1 MTQQEYTALLNELHD
16 AGLLSDEELKLLSV
30 CEDGLSSCTNIGG
43 SLLAFP
49 PVRRIAMCL
58 QYLRG
63 RQHFAI
69 MIRNAR
75 NGFRPVRRRRSSSL
89 TPSYKRWCRT
99 GEMCGM
105 HPVTIIQ
112 NRHLPQLLQ
121 LTVAACFVY
130 SNSIRLPFPKPGEI
144 HRGNCPQNVPP

>member
-1 MTQQEYTALLNELHD
+1 MQAYFSN
-16 AGLLSDEELKLLSV
+16 V
-30 CEDGLSSCTNIGG
+30 FSSAP
-43 SLLAFP
+43 AF
-49 PVRRIAMCL
+49 
-58 QYLRG
+58 
-63 RQHFAI
+63 
-69 MIRNAR
+69 
-75 NGFRPVRRRRSSSL
+75 SSENKHPSL

-130 SNSIRLPFPKPGEI
+130 SNSIRLPFLKPGEI
-144 HRGNCPQNVPP
+144 HRGNCP